1 MEKLCK
7 DSYFSEFNAY
17 FLLALHLYYF
27 IFYLRSKFYAYHMI
41 QRIQSI
47 YLLLAAGAYGSDFA
61 LPYLTTTTT
70 DPATAIP
77 QMSDGVFNVFD
88 NIGLMGLAGLGL
100 AISFG
105 AIFLF
110 KNRQLQGKLT
120 ALGMFSGILMV
131 LLAGLAYQ
139 GVQKNMPAGGSVSFG
154 AAWVTPLVAILFLW
168 LAGKAIKKDE
178 KLVRSMDR
186 LR

>member
-1 MEKLCK
+1 MEKQCK
-7 DSYFSEFNAY
+7 DSYFFEFNAY
-17 FLLALHLYYF
+17 FLPASHLYYF
-27 IFYLRSKFYAYHMI
+27 IFYLRSKFYAYSMI

-47 YLLLAAGAYGSDFA
+47 YLLLAAGAFGSDFA
-61 LPYLTTTTT
+61 LPYLTTSAT

-88 NIGLMGLAGLGL
+88 NVGLLGLAGLGL
-100 AISFG
+100 VISAA

-120 ALGMFSGILMV
+120 ALGMFSGILMT
-131 LLAGLAYQ
+131 LLAGLAFQ
-139 GVQKNMPAGGSVSFG
+139 GVQKSLPEGGTFSFG
-154 AAWVTPLVAILFLW
+154 AAWAAPLLAVLFLW
-168 LAGKAIKKDE
+168 LAGNAIKKDE

>member
-1 MEKLCK
+1 
-7 DSYFSEFNAY
+7 
-17 FLLALHLYYF
+17 
-27 IFYLRSKFYAYHMI
+27 MI

-47 YLLLAAGAYGSDFA
+47 YLLLAAGAFGSDFA
-61 LPYLTTTTT
+61 LPYLTTTA
-70 DPATAIP
+70 PSVVMSVP

-100 AISFG
+100 LISG
-105 AIFLF
+105 AAVFLY
-110 KNRQLQGKLT
+110 KNRQLQGKMT
-120 ALGMFSGILMV
+120 ALGMFSGILLT

-139 GVQKNMPAGGSVSFG
+139 GVQKNLPEGGSISFG
-154 AAWVTPLVAILFLW
+154 AAWAAPLLAVLFLW
-168 LAGKAIKKDE
+168 LAGNAIKKDE